1 VARVGYN
8 RGMPPVR
15 EVAAV
20 MAKLGVIGFGGP
32 AAHVALLRDETVARR
47 QWVDE
52 REFLDLFG
60 AVSLLP
66 GPNSTQLAIALGQR
80 RAGWRGLV
88 VAGLAFITP
97 AMVLVLGLA
106 WVYTRY
112 GGTTTGSGVLYGVQP
127 VVVAII
133 AVALRDLARHVT
145 STRWLPLLAVA
156 TALAHAAGFNALL
169 AMLIAGVVAASAGGW
184 RAHAAFAL
192 PVGTLTVAER
202 VDPGAWAV
210 LAEFLKLGVVVFGS
224 GYVLVAF
231 LQADLVDNLR
241 WLTDQQVLDAV
252 SAGQVTPGP
261 VFTTATFLGYL
272 IGGVPMALLATAAVF
287 LPSFLV
293 MTVLD
298 PCVRA
303 IRRSPTLGRAL
314 DGVTAGALGLMA
326 AVTVEL
332 GRTAIDDAVTALLA
346 LAALVALARY
356 RVSSVALIAAG
367 AAVGVVHAFA

>member
-1 VARVGYN
+1 VTPA
-8 RGMPPVR
+8 R

-32 AAHVALLRDETVARR
+32 AAHVALLRDETVVRR

-127 VVVAII
+127 VVVAIV

-145 STRWLPLLAVA
+145 SPRWLPLLAVA
-156 TALAHAAGFNALL
+156 TALAHAAGANPLL
-169 AMLIAGVVAASAGGW
+169 AMLVAGAVAASAGGW
-184 RAHAAFAL
+184 RAHAAIAL

-231 LQADLVDNLR
+231 LQADLVDNLH

-252 SAGQVTPGP
+252 SAGQITPGP

-303 IRRSPTLGRAL
+303 IRCSPTLGRAL

-346 LAALVALARY
+346 LAALVALVRY
-356 RVSSVALIAAG
+356 RVSSVALISAG